1 VLTVLFCNS
10 VNTEQYKTEIIMSQ
24 TLSVRLPDN
33 LAAELNNIAEIT
45 ERSKS
50 YLVQKAL
57 EIYLQEQA
65 DLQVAIDRLR
75 DVSDPLVS
83 MVEMRR
89 EIGL

>member
-1 VLTVLFCNS
+1 
-10 VNTEQYKTEIIMSQ
+10 MSQ

-75 DVSDPLVS
+75 DVSDPFVS
-83 MVEMRR
+83 MAEMRR
-89 EIGL
+89 EIGP

>member
-1 VLTVLFCNS
+1 
-10 VNTEQYKTEIIMSQ
+10 MSQ

-57 EIYLQEQA
+57 ESYLQEQA

-75 DVSDPLVS
+75 DVSDPVVS
-83 MVEMRR
+83 MADMRR